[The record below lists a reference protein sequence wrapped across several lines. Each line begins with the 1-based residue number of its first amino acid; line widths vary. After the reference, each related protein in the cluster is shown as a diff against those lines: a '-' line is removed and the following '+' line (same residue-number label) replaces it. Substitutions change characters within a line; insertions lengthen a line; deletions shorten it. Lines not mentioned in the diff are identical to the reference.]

1 MKFFFD
7 NNLGEFL
14 VNGLKEFGQDV
25 THLKDHFPEHTP
37 DIKWLEFIG
46 KNEMVLITR
55 DRMIRKRL
63 GELQALKI
71 HGVGAFFLGG
81 KNMGHWDQ
89 VLQVIRAWHRIKEYA
104 DKTKPPYAFTVSL
117 AGRKF
122 NRIPID

>member
-46 KNEMVLITR
+46 KNER
-55 DRMIRKRL
+55 
-63 GELQALKI
+63 
-71 HGVGAFFLGG
+71 F
-81 KNMGHWDQ
+81 
-89 VLQVIRAWHRIKEYA
+89 
-104 DKTKPPYAFTVSL
+104 
-117 AGRKF
+117 
-122 NRIPID
+122 